1 MIWYIIG
8 AIVIIS
14 IINSIII
21 DNAEFKSA
29 CDNCKHRNECDDRSK
44 NVIECTPH
52 YKKERCM

>member
-8 AIVIIS
+8 VIVIIS

-29 CDNCKHRNECDDRSK
+29 CDNCERKNECDDSSK

-52 YKKERCM
+52 YKKERYM

>member
-29 CDNCKHRNECDDRSK
+29 CDNCKYRNKCDDSGK

-52 YKKERCM
+52 YKKERYM